1 MMFRNGS
8 LAAVRKSVWGRL
20 AAVALLPAVWSGV
33 VCERSAHAQVPAAA
47 QNAVAAN
54 QQFASA
60 AALHNRQAWDLAADE
75 WAKFI
80 KDFAADERV
89 SLARHY
95 LGVCR
100 LQLKDYAGAAVV
112 FQELITASPKFE
124 QIASSKLY
132 LGMAQFNAGQQG
144 KAEQFAAAEKTLA
157 AALKDHPEGKQ
168 VPQTVYYLAE
178 SLYAQ
183 GKKKE
188 AEPLYARFTAEFADD
203 VLAPDALYAYGV
215 LLEELGRSEA
225 ARKAYA
231 EFVTRY
237 PENGLRTEVD
247 VRRAD
252 LLAAAGDAVA
262 AEPLFAAAAQSADY
276 PDADYALLRQAGC
289 RYDQKQ
295 FADAAELYEALL
307 TRFPKSEY
315 RAPAQLAAGR
325 NRYFAGEWEAA
336 ARLLGPLASGKGESA
351 AEAAHWTA
359 RAFLK
364 NKQPGDAEQ
373 VLKAA
378 LKEKGKTKYSAQL
391 ALDLGDAMYDQDGR
405 RADALKAYQALVD
418 QYPDDALAA
427 QGRYF
432 GALTALELGKN
443 DDARK
448 LADAYLKKNAGGELT
463 SDVLYIKAE
472 SLLRDEK
479 FSEAAAAYDQ
489 LLAAD
494 ARHAD
499 RGKWLVRR
507 AYALAAAGRH
517 GDVVKSLSSNIEA
530 LQDSQLASEAR
541 QLLGVSRQ
549 ATKDY
554 TGAIVDLETSLKL
567 DAKRVGADDALL
579 ALAEAQRLSGDTAA
593 ADASIDRLAQDYPE
607 SRLLDSAFYRRGES
621 AYAAGNFAAA
631 DKAYRRVIADYPK
644 SPMVPYARYGLAW
657 ASLGNND
664 PATAATVLD
673 DMLKQKTPGDLTAKA
688 HYARAL
694 ALEQMKKYQPAIEDL
709 NLYLKTK
716 PTGNDR
722 SEALYW
728 LGRCQLGLNDTEAAL
743 KTFDD
748 LLAGD
753 AKYAGTS
760 KVLYEVGWL
769 HKTAGRPKES
779 AAAFARLA
787 REFPKSPQA
796 AESLFHVGEE
806 AYARK
811 DYTAAI
817 DAFYDAQEKAESKEL
832 AEKSTYNLGW
842 TYFHKE
848 NFPKA
853 EEWFRYQVG
862 QFKEGALVESA
873 RFMFAEALF
882 KQKKYEE
889 ALAAYR
895 EVRNVTDPDFQVL
908 TLLHGGQSA
917 EQLEDW
923 KGAQALLDSAAEKFP
938 KTTYL
943 PEINYERAWVRQN
956 LGDKEGALKL
966 YEEVTTQ
973 TQDVTAARARFMIGE
988 IYFLEKNHAEA
999 VRHFF
1004 KAAYGYGYPEWQA
1017 RSHYEA
1023 GRCFEVLGKLDQAKK
1038 SYEEVVKN
1046 YGKFEEAAS
1055 AKKRLEEL
1063 NRSN

>member
-1 MMFRNGS
+1 MMFRMGS
-8 LAAVRKSVWGRL
+8 AAVRKSAWGRL
-20 AAVALLPAVWSGV
+20 AAVALLPAVWGGV
-33 VCERSAHAQVPAAA
+33 VVERSVHAQVPAAA

-100 LQLKDYAGAAVV
+100 LQLKDYAGAGAV
-112 FQELITASPKFE
+112 FKELITANPKFE

-144 KAEQFAAAEKTLA
+144 KAELFAAAEKTLA
-157 AALKDHPEGKQ
+157 AALKDHAEGKQ

-183 GKKKE
+183 DKKKE
-188 AEPLYARFTAEFADD
+188 AEPLYARFTADFADD

-215 LLEELGRSEA
+215 VLEELGKSEE
-225 ARKAYA
+225 ARAAYA
-231 EFVTRY
+231 EFVKRY
-237 PENGLRTEVD
+237 PENGLRMEVD

-252 LLAAAGDAVA
+252 LLAAAGDAAA

-295 FADAAELYEALL
+295 FAAAADSYEALL

-315 RAPAQLAAGR
+315 RTVAQLAAGR

-336 ARLLGPLASGKGESA
+336 ARLLGPLASGSGETA

-359 RAFLK
+359 RALLK
-364 NKQPGDAEQ
+364 NKRPADAEQ

-378 LKEKGKTKYSAQL
+378 LKEKGKNKYSAQL

-405 RADALKAYQALVD
+405 RADALKAYQALVE

-443 DDARK
+443 GDARK
-448 LADAYLKKNAGGELT
+448 LADAYLKQNASGELT

-479 FSEAAAAYDQ
+479 HSEAAAAYDQ

-517 GDVVKSLSSNIEA
+517 GDVVKSLASTVDGLEDA
-530 LQDSQLASEAR
+530 QLASEAR

-554 TGAIVDLETSLKL
+554 TGAIADLETSLKL
-567 DAKRVGADDALL
+567 APKRSGADDALL
-579 ALAEAQRLSGDTAA
+579 ALAESQRLAGDAA
-593 ADASIDRLAQDYPE
+593 AAEASIDRLATEFPE

-644 SPMVPYARYGLAW
+644 SPLVPYARYGLAW
-657 ASLGNND
+657 ASLGSND
-664 PATAATVLD
+664 PATAAAALD
-673 DMLKQKTPGDLTAKA
+673 DLLKQKTPGELTAKA

-694 ALEQMKKYQPAIEDL
+694 AFEQLKKYQPAIEDL

-743 KTFDD
+743 KTFGE

-787 REFPKSPQA
+787 KEFPQSPQA

-817 DAFYDAQEKAESKEL
+817 DAFYDAREKAESKEL
-832 AEKSTYNLGW
+832 AEKSAYNLGW

-853 EEWFRYQVG
+853 EEWFRYQTNQHADG
-862 QFKEGALVESA
+862 TLVESA
-873 RFMFAEALF
+873 RFMLAEALF
-882 KQKKYEE
+882 KQKKYDE

-895 EVRNVTDPDFQVL
+895 DVKDVKEPDFQVL
-908 TLLHGGQSA
+908 TLLHGGQCA

-938 KTTYL
+938 KSTYL

-988 IYFLEKNHAEA
+988 IYFLDKNHTEA

-1017 RSHYEA
+1017 RSHFEA
-1023 GRCFEVLGKLDQAKK
+1023 ARCFEVLGKLDQAKK
-1038 SYEEVVKN
+1038 SYEEIVKN
-1046 YGKFEEAAS
+1046 FDKFEEAGL